1 MNAAFSTINRGEI
14 HITNA
19 ARNALRLVGFD
30 LKDVSQDRPLI
41 PDGQDLLCIMWES
54 GMGVPEIMEELRLS
68 EARVSAE
75 LLFCELKGKMF
86 GFVWTMTVRRGVKGK
101 C

>member
-1 MNAAFSTINRGEI
+1 MNAVRITRGDI
-14 HITNA
+14 LTNNA

-30 LKDVSQDRPLI
+30 LTDVSQDRPLT

-75 LLFCELKGKMF
+75 LLFCELKGKLF
-86 GFVWTMTVRRGVKGK
+86 GFVWTVCLGRGRRGD
-101 C
+101 